1 MGISINLLFERLRF
15 CNDLYLFKED
25 WAIETNAFVDIFK
38 YNSFSGNDW
47 GISEKLFPEKLIPM
61 TLSEKFGALVN
72 VLFEQSANSFPL
84 KFLHVQTLL
93 NGHFSLNLPLMH
105 KTIRIGIQMQHIV
118 FISVKLYKDICY
130 SFTFGLGKGVKKTEY
145 SKQKMT
151 FW

>member
-1 MGISINLLFERLRF
+1 MFERLRF

-47 GISEKLFPEKLIPM
+47 GISEKLFPEKLIPI

-72 VLFEQSANSFPL
+72 VLFEQSANSFSL

-105 KTIRIGIQMQHIV
+105 KTIRIGIQMQHIA
-118 FISVKLYKDICY
+118 FMSVKLYKDICY
-130 SFTFGLGKGVKKTEY
+130 SFTFVYGKGVKKRSTQNR
-145 SKQKMT
+145 KWLFDNTKNANP
-151 FW
+151 